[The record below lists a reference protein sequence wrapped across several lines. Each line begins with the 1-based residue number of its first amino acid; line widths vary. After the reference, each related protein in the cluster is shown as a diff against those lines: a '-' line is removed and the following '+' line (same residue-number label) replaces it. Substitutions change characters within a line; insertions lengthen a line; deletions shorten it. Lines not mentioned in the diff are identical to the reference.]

1 MDPRPDQDPMLL
13 RISDA
18 ERHQVAE
25 HLRRAAGEGRLDLGE
40 LDERLEAT
48 YAAKTYADLVPL
60 LADLPGH
67 GGLPVLP
74 PAAPRP
80 PAHPDPAYPA
90 ASQPGALP
98 GALPAPSTSSAVL
111 SGCDRRGAWLVG
123 PTHTAFALMG
133 GVTLDLRQAQFATR
147 EVVVNASAIMG
158 SVDLTVNAG
167 TRVVV
172 EGTGIMGSFE
182 EGRARTEPDL
192 RADSP
197 VVRVRGL
204 ALMGAVTV
212 VRKPMPGEPRR
223 RLGRRP

>member
-1 MDPRPDQDPMLL
+1 
-13 RISDA
+13 
-18 ERHQVAE
+18 VA
-25 HLRRAAGEGRLDLGE
+25 G
-40 LDERLEAT
+40 
-48 YAAKTYADLVPL
+48 
-60 LADLPGH
+60 
-67 GGLPVLP
+67 
-74 PAAPRP
+74 AP
-80 PAHPDPAYPA
+80 
-90 ASQPGALP
+90 S

-111 SGCDRRGAWLVG
+111 SGCDRRGAWLVC

>member
-1 MDPRPDQDPMLL
+1 
-13 RISDA
+13 
-18 ERHQVAE
+18 
-25 HLRRAAGEGRLDLGE
+25 
-40 LDERLEAT
+40 
-48 YAAKTYADLVPL
+48 
-60 LADLPGH
+60 
-67 GGLPVLP
+67 
-74 PAAPRP
+74 
-80 PAHPDPAYPA
+80 
-90 ASQPGALP
+90 
-98 GALPAPSTSSAVL
+98 LPAPSTSSAVL